1 MEKIKNVK
9 SIQIKGELEGR
20 GIVNFDSD
28 KQLNIIKFSN
38 LMEDMGIKND
48 DDYAKIG
55 KNIKLGKKSFK
66 YEGKK
71 TIANKDG
78 DKTDINIYSYKNL
91 ISSACLRHATYQND
105 VEMVNS
111 SIMLNEIILSNYVT
125 SFVGLTR
132 GYLFAQTAGKNLPTI
147 KRTSCL
153 TLTDAIES
161 NNAKS
166 VMSIGTTMGVR
177 DNKSMTYN
185 ETVGDIE
192 YDFSGSINPKTLQ
205 FISTDLF
212 FDRLAMFPDWLKNGM
227 FDNCMMKHY
236 GDKAQYKTGHF
247 THQAQYLTKTICEN
261 GVLLNNDFT
270 VYLIKETLKRLLRIN
285 IIRSTA
291 YAKIKELKIRL
302 VDDILM
308 DEEEGWI
315 TLNSDADIDNLD
327 FSVFEYFE
335 ETTDEDFN
343 ERKIIEEE
351 YKKISEENKKEQ
363 DAKSKSKKAKKSK
376 QDNEETADKEELT
389 D

>member
-20 GIVNFDSD
+20 GIVNFDS
-28 KQLNIIKFSN
+28 KEQRYAISAFN
-38 LMEDMGIKND
+38 LMKEMGAEMLHD
-48 DDYAKIG
+48 
-55 KNIKLGKKSFK
+55 NIKLGKKSFK

-71 TIANKDG
+71 TITINKEG
-78 DKTDINIYSYKNL
+78 DTKEIDSYSYKNL

>member
-20 GIVNFDSD
+20 GIVNFDS
-28 KQLNIIKFSN
+28 KEQRYAISAFN
-38 LMEDMGIKND
+38 LMKEMGAEMLHD
-48 DDYAKIG
+48 
-55 KNIKLGKKSFK
+55 NIKLGKKSFK

-71 TIANKDG
+71 TITINKEG
-78 DKTDINIYSYKNL
+78 DTKEIDSYSYKNL

-227 FDNCMMKHY
+227 FDNCMTKHY

>member
-1 MEKIKNVK
+1 MDKIKNVK

-20 GIVNFDSD
+20 GIVNFDS
-28 KQLNIIKFSN
+28 KEQRYAISAFN
-38 LMEDMGIKND
+38 LTKEMGAEMLHD
-48 DDYAKIG
+48 
-55 KNIKLGKKSFK
+55 NIKLGKKSFK

-71 TIANKDG
+71 TITINKEG
-78 DKTDINIYSYKNL
+78 DTKEIDSYSYKNL

-111 SIMLNEIILSNYVT
+111 AIMQSPVLLSTYET

-132 GYLFAQTAGKNLPTI
+132 GYMFAQKPDAPTPST

-153 TLTDAIES
+153 TLTDAIQKKG
-161 NNAKS
+161 AKS
-166 VMSIGTTMGVR
+166 VLSVGTTMGAR
-177 DNKSMTYN
+177 DEKSLTYQ

-192 YDFSGSINPKTLQ
+192 YDFKGNIDVKNLQ
-205 FISTDLF
+205 FISSDLF
-212 FDRLAMFPDWLKNGM
+212 YDRLAIYPDWINNGM
-227 FDNCMMKHY
+227 FDDCMKKHY
-236 GDKAQYKTGHF
+236 GDKAQYKAGHF

-261 GVLLNNDFT
+261 GVLLSNDFT

-308 DEEEGWI
+308 DEEEGWV

-327 FSVFEYFE
+327 FSVFEYFVESTDNDFE
-335 ETTDEDFN
+335 ERTHLEELYTAVKDE
-343 ERKIIEEE
+343 
-351 YKKISEENKKEQ
+351 KKKAKESEKK
-363 DAKSKSKKAKKSK
+363 AKSKKYKT
-376 QDNEETADKEELT
+376 ETIVEDTKTTEI